1 MIVIIIEKFF
11 AHVTVIV
18 LATKV
23 IRNSML
29 FSITKMSG
37 QKKERKK
44 KLSYI
49 RRLIYFSKQLHAAK
63 SD

>member
-44 KLSYI
+44 KTV
-49 RRLIYFSKQLHAAK
+49 IYTETNILLKTATCCEK
-63 SD
+63 